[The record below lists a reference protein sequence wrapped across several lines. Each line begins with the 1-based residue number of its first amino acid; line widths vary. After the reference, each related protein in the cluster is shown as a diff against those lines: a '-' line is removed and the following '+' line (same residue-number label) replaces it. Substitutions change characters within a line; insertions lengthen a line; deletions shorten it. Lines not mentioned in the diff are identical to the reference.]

1 MEETLIT
8 FETAKLAKE
17 KGFNVGVNQSY
28 IIYKESYN
36 YDDDPN
42 HRESYKVNDI
52 EINSHYHVNNHKG
65 IDLSNELYEAYSAPT
80 QSLLQRWLRDV
91 HKIHVDIK
99 EWELIYWYF
108 YIKDGRT
115 SPVKDIR
122 IKIDEDSKWEFDSY
136 EEALEV
142 GLLEGLK
149 LVKDE
154 LV

>member
-1 MEETLIT
+1 MKEQLIT
-8 FETAKLAKE
+8 FETAKLAKQ
-17 KGFNVGVNQSY
+17 KQFGYDFNKSLPEYVPIFYCESDLDDVLDMGTLEETECQGED
-28 IIYKESYN
+28 IIRGDFYF
-36 YDDDPN
+36 
-42 HRESYKVNDI
+42 R
-52 EINSHYHVNNHKG
+52 
-65 IDLSNELYEAYSAPT
+65 PT
-80 QSLLQRWLRDV
+80 QSLLQKWLREV

-99 EWELIYWYF
+99 EWELTDWYF

-115 SPVKDIR
+115 SPVKNIR
-122 IKIDEDSKWEFDSY
+122 IKIDVDTKWEFDLY